1 MENRILSE
9 EKNKLPLNFKYINK
23 LGSKKSKELN
33 KKIFYVECDKYQTD
47 FMTRVTPFKAFTRM
61 L

>member
-1 MENRILSE
+1 MKNKILSE
-9 EKNKLPLNFKYINK
+9 ESNKLPLNFKYLK
-23 LGSKKSKELN
+23 KFGSKKSKELN
-33 KKIFYVECDKYQTD
+33 KKIFYVRCDKYQTD